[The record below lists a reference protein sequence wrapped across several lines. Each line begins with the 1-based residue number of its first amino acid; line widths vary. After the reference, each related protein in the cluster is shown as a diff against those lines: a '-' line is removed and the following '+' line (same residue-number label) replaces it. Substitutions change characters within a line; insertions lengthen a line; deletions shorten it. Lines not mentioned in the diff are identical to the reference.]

1 MSNLLS
7 KNPRYHSIIII
18 LILIL
23 IINNN
28 NNKLIIIFYI
38 ITRVMIKV
46 KLKEEKKLKM
56 VRRKLATWSGVAKK
70 STQVAKGW
78 NFQLSQ

>member
-7 KNPRYHSIIII
+7 PNPRYHSIIIIII

-46 KLKEEKKLKM
+46 KLKEEKKNGE
-56 VRRKLATWSGVAKK
+56 T
-70 STQVAKGW
+70 
-78 NFQLSQ
+78 